1 LSEECELK
9 KSYEAGEKEG
19 VHGFKGKRQIGKE
32 VEQMKKIIS
41 LVLAAA
47 MMLVVVGCG
56 GGDQAKKDGSG
67 SGAKGDK
74 QITMGFSQIGAESEW
89 RTANTE
95 SIKQAAKD
103 AGVNLQFS
111 DAQQKQENQ
120 IKAIRS
126 FIAQGVDIIAFV
138 PIVETG
144 WDTVLKEAKDAKIPV
159 IVVDR
164 DVKVSDDSLYV
175 AKIGTDSVAEG
186 KKVFQWIDEYMAK
199 NNKKPRSGDK
209 FNIVELEGTVGSSVA
224 IRRQEGF
231 KDAMAASQNAGKYNL
246 LASQT
251 GEFTRQKGQEVMES
265 FLKSDRDKIDILFAQ
280 NDDMALGAIQAIE
293 AAGLKPGKDITIIS
307 IDGVKGIFQAMIEGK
322 SNCTVECNPLQ
333 GPLLMETA
341 KKILNGE
348 KVEKLVYV
356 DEGIFPADVAE
367 KTLPERKY

>member
-1 LSEECELK
+1 MGNYFGIFRK
-9 KSYEAGEKEG
+9 GEK
-19 VHGFKGKRQIGKE
+19 QT
-32 VEQMKKIIS
+32 MKKI
-41 LVLAAA
+41 LAMLLAVMMMVVAA
-47 MMLVVVGCG
+47 GCG
-56 GGDQAKKDGSG
+56 GGGDKASSG
-67 SGAKGDK
+67 SGAASSGGKK
-74 QITMGFSQIGAESEW
+74 ITMGFSQIGAESEW

-95 SIKQAAKD
+95 SVKKAAEE
-103 AGVNLQFS
+103 AGIELQFS

-164 DVKVSDDSLYV
+164 DVKLADDSLYV
-175 AKIGTDSVAEG
+175 AKIGTDSLTEG
-186 KKVFQWIDEYMAK
+186 KNVFKWIDEYMTK
-199 NNKKPRSGDK
+199 ENKKPRGGTDQ
-209 FNIVELEGTVGSSVA
+209 FQVVVLEGTVGSSVA
-224 IRRQEGF
+224 NGRQKGF
-231 KDAMAASQNAGKYNL
+231 KDEMAASPNAAKYNI

-265 FLKSDRDKIDILFAQ
+265 FLKSDRDKIDILFAH

-322 SNCTVECNPLQ
+322 ANCTVECNPLQ
-333 GPLLMETA
+333 GPVLMETA

-356 DEGIFPADVAE
+356 PEGVFPADVAE

>member
-1 LSEECELK
+1 
-9 KSYEAGEKEG
+9 
-19 VHGFKGKRQIGKE
+19 
-32 VEQMKKIIS
+32 MKKIIS

-56 GGDQAKKDGSG
+56 GGDQAKKDG

-164 DVKVSDDSLYV
+164 AVKVSDDSLYV

-186 KKVFQWIDEYMAK
+186 KKVFQWIDEYMTK
-199 NNKKPRSGDK
+199 NNKAPRSGDK

-265 FLKSDRDKIDILFAQ
+265 FLKSDRDKIDVLFAQ

-293 AAGLKPGKDITIIS
+293 AAGLKPGKDITVIS